1 MNSRVARLRDI
12 SLTVKPSIDIER
24 AKLIT
29 EAYQLYQG
37 KVPAPILRALS
48 FKHLLE
54 RKTIA
59 IDKGE
64 LIVGERGSAPCATPT
79 YPELCCHSLEDFEI
93 IDKRDKISFQVS
105 NEARKI
111 QEEMIIPFWQERSI
125 RHQVFS
131 HMDQSWLDCYQAGV
145 FTEFMEQRAP
155 GHTVADGKIYQEGF
169 LSLKG
174 KIKKVTAN
182 LDFHNDREAYQK
194 LIQLKA
200 MSICADAIIA
210 LAQRYGKLA
219 EELAAQE
226 EDAFRKRELEAISE
240 ICYQVPAHAPRNFW
254 EALQM
259 YWFVHIGVISELNT
273 WDSFNP
279 GHLDQ
284 HLLPF
289 YEQGLASE
297 TLNREKAKELLE
309 CLWIKFNNQ
318 PAPPKVGVTLAES
331 GTYTDFANINNGGL
345 TPQGEDGVNEVTYL
359 ILDVIDEMRLLQ
371 PSTNIQLSQKSPDL
385 FLKRACEII
394 RKGWGQPSVF
404 NSELV
409 VAELLRQGKSI
420 TDAREGGTSGCVETG
435 AFGKEAY
442 ILTGYFNLVKVLE
455 VTLHNG
461 IDPISG
467 KQIGLA
473 TGAPGTFTS
482 YDELFSAFRKQLHH
496 FIEIK
501 IKGNHIIE
509 QLYATTMPAPFLS
522 LIVSDCIEKGLD
534 YNAGGARYNTNYLQG
549 VGIGTITDSLSAI
562 KYHVFD
568 KKNVSMDN
576 LLAILADNF
585 RGEQK
590 IHRLLKK
597 DTPRYG
603 NDDDY
608 ADNVMRD
615 VFNSFFQEVEG
626 RPNTKGGKYC
636 INMLPTTCHIYFGS
650 VVGATPDGRKAR
662 EPLSEG
668 ISPVQGADRH
678 GPTAVIKSAAKM
690 DQTKTGG
697 TLLNQKF
704 TPSLLEGEKGLESLA
719 HLIRAYFKLG
729 GHHIQFNVVN
739 AETLREAQ
747 KNPEEYQNLIV
758 RVAGYSDYFNNLS
771 KLLQDEIISRTE
783 HDEY

>member
-79 YPELCCHSLEDFEI
+79 YPELCCHTLEDFEI
-93 IDKRDKISFQVS
+93 IDQRDKISFQVS

-131 HMDQSWLDCYQAGV
+131 LMDQSWLDCYQAGV

-169 LSLKG
+169 LNLKE
-174 KIKKVTAN
+174 KIEKVTAN

-289 YEQGLASE
+289 YEQDLSSE

-359 ILDVIDEMRLLQ
+359 ILEVIDEMRLLQ

-455 VTLHNG
+455 IALHNG

-568 KKNVSMDN
+568 KKNISMDT

-608 ADNVMRD
+608 ADNIMRD

-650 VVGATPDGRKAR
+650 VIGATPDGRKAK

-668 ISPVQGADRH
+668 ISPVQGADCH

-704 TPSLLEGEKGLESLA
+704 TPSLLEGEKGLESLV

-771 KLLQDEIISRTE
+771 KTLQDEIISRTE